1 MNNSMSPY
9 LQKTTPRALGWICMT
24 LSVFIAWQSAFAAV
38 IAPQASVQGKSYG
51 EWSAAFW
58 QWVMEHPLEG
68 HPMIDDGT
76 PEVSVGDFGK
86 VWFLSYPFG
95 SVELHVTIPHGT
107 MLFIPLLNAEASDL
121 EGLGSTTQERLEN
134 ATFLADHIRNLS
146 VTVDGKPVS
155 NLDRF
160 RVVSPEFTFSAP
172 SPWIFGETGGE
183 GTSVGDGY
191 FLFLTPFSPGT
202 HTVHVSGDFHFS
214 VDEGDPFD
222 FDAFADVTFVITVE

>member
-1 MNNSMSPY
+1 MNTLIKYYKNELVGSTLKS
-9 LQKTTPRALGWICMT
+9 LCVALLLICT
-24 LSVFIAWQSAFAAV
+24 LSSNYAGV
-38 IAPQASVQGKSYG
+38 IPPQAKVQGKSYG

-58 QWVMEHPLEG
+58 QWVMEHPLDG

-76 PEVSVGDFGK
+76 PEVSVGQFGK
-86 VWFLSYPFG
+86 VWFLGYPFG

-107 MLFIPLLNAEASDL
+107 MLLIPLLNAEASDL
-121 EGLGSTTQERLEN
+121 EGLGNTTQERLEN
-134 ATFLADHIRNLS
+134 ATFLADHIQNVS
-146 VTVDGKPVS
+146 ATIDGQPVA

-160 RVVSPEFTFSAP
+160 RVISPEFTFSAQ
-172 SPWIFGETGGE
+172 SPWIFGDTGGE

-191 FLFLTPFSPGT
+191 FLLLTPLSTGT
-202 HTVHVSGDFHFS
+202 HIVHVGGDFHFS